1 MNPVQA
7 AVNAA
12 NKGAAGQPAAP
23 RTLTNGTT
31 IRR

>member
-1 MNPVQA
+1 VNSVQA

-12 NKGAAGQPAAP
+12 NKTAQPAAP
-23 RTLTNGTT
+23 RTMTNGTT